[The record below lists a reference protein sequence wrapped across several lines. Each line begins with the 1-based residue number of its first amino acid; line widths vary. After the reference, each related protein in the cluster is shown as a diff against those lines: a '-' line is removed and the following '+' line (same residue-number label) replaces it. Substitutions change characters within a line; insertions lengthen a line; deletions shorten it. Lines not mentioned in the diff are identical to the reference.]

1 MDDKLKVLVV
11 DDATFMIKAVTDILN
26 SDPGIEVIGSARNG
40 LEGLEKIKE
49 LRPDV
54 ITLDIDMPVMDGIKA
69 VRHIMINAPV
79 PIVILSSL
87 FKDGS
92 ITFEA
97 LRLGVVDFLPK
108 PSGAISTDIHDAKQQ
123 IIDRVKIAAS
133 IKIHNIH
140 RAKLAPFAADD
151 DLTNRYAYKDLETV
165 IAIGTSLGGPNTV
178 IRLLTSLDPY
188 LPAAVLVTQEIST
201 KILAS
206 FVSKFDEHVPWK
218 VVVAEEGQ
226 RIEPGTCYVCSN
238 EQSMTVDMDADRNP
252 IIRVGDAMM
261 KPLNTM
267 FHSVAEH
274 FGANSIGVLLT
285 GIGDDGS
292 SGFGAIKDAGGVT
305 IAQDTDTCVY
315 PNLTQCAIERG
326 TVDYVVDESLLSE
339 QIELCITS
347 QR

>member
-1 MDDKLKVLVV
+1 MDEKLRVLVV
-11 DDATFMIKAVTDILN
+11 DDATFMIKAVSEILD
-26 SDPGIEVIGSARNG
+26 SDPAIEVVGSARNG
-40 LEGLEKIKE
+40 LEGLEKVKQ

-69 VRHIMINAPV
+69 VKHIMINAPV

-108 PSGAISTDIHDAKQQ
+108 PSGAISTDIHNAKQQ

-140 RAKLAPFAADD
+140 RAKLDTHAGSS
-151 DLTNRYAYKDLETV
+151 LLNTYGYRDLESV

-178 IRLLTSLDPY
+178 IRLLTHLSPD

-201 KILAS
+201 KILSS
-206 FVSKFDEHVPWK
+206 FVSKFDEYVPWK
-218 VVVAEEGQ
+218 VVVAEAGQ

-238 EQSMTVDMDADRNP
+238 EQTLTVSTDEAGNP
-252 IIRVGDAMM
+252 VLMMSPAMRR
-261 KPLNTM
+261 PLNAM
-267 FHSVAEH
+267 FQSVSEH
-274 FGANSIGVLLT
+274 FGSNAIGVLLT
-285 GIGDDGS
+285 GVGDDGAD
-292 SGFGAIKDAGGVT
+292 GFAQIKEGGGIT

-326 TVDYVVDESLLSE
+326 TVDYVVDEANLAE
-339 QIELCITS
+339 QIETCI
-347 QR
+347 RGH